1 MGMPGAH
8 EDKGHI
14 EVGDEDKEVIGKST
28 EIRG

>member
-8 EDKGHI
+8 EDKGQN
-14 EVGDEDKEVIGKST
+14 EVEDEDKEVIGKST

>member
-14 EVGDEDKEVIGKST
+14 EVGDEDKEVIGKS
-28 EIRG
+28 IRR